1 MSLTDD
7 ENRQLAGIETALHR
21 ADPDLARHL
30 AGPRRHSRRFWIGT
44 LVGALVVLS
53 TLVVG
58 VCLQQRIV
66 CAVAWCGVL
75 VGMLWWGI
83 AGDDAD

>member
-7 ENRQLAGIETALHR
+7 EASQLHAIECALR
-21 ADPDLARHL
+21 RTDPDLANRL
-30 AGPRRHSRRFWIGT
+30 SGAQGRSRRFWITT
-44 LVGALVVLS
+44 LVGALIVLG

-83 AGDDAD
+83 TGDDRY